1 MHRPTALNYNENTT
15 VEDNTTCYYTLPNIV
30 INEIHYNPCTSQGGD
45 FDFEFVELLNAGDL
59 PEDISGYEFYN
70 EAGGV
75 DQLSVLFAEGT
86 TIGAGE
92 FILMVVSE
100 EGEMNYMSTGAQIYV
115 MEAGNFSNSGEGIS
129 LRDAF
134 GNTVDAVSY
143 DDSGAWPSGESFFN
157 VSYIQSPDGGCS
169 TLEYI
174 PEALALDA
182 DGTAGYGN
190 EDANNWQASWV
201 DNGTPGAANSSAFG
215 CNNPE
220 ACNFN
225 ASALL
230 GDETQCTYDCEGCTY
245 PDADN
250 FTAGATQDDGSCLF
264 TSVNP
269 CPTDLNGDGSTTTA
283 DLLVFLVAFGAPC
296 V

>member
-1 MHRPTALNYNENTT
+1 M
-15 VEDNTTCYYTLPNIV
+15 
-30 INEIHYNPCTSQGGD
+30 
-45 FDFEFVELLNAGDL
+45 
-59 PEDISGYEFYN
+59 
-70 EAGGV
+70 
-75 DQLSVLFAEGT
+75 
-86 TIGAGE
+86 
-92 FILMVVSE
+92 
-100 EGEMNYMSTGAQIYV
+100 
-115 MEAGNFSNSGEGIS
+115 
-129 LRDAF
+129 
-134 GNTVDAVSY
+134 
-143 DDSGAWPSGESFFN
+143 
-157 VSYIQSPDGGCS
+157 
-169 TLEYI
+169 
-174 PEALALDA
+174 
-182 DGTAGYGN
+182 
-190 EDANNWQASWV
+190 

-296 V
+296 L